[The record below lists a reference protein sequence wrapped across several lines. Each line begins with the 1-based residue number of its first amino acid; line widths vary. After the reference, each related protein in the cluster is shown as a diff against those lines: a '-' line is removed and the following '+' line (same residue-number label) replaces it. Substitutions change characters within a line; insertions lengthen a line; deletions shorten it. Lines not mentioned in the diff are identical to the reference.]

1 MRPLRCHAPANSR
14 RGENHGLLPAVPA
27 LTPRVAL
34 LSYDD
39 VPPIGGQGRYAGA
52 LEQEMPAFDYEMEV
66 VSARRT
72 PWGPGL
78 RIPKR
83 TRRAPLDFS
92 LWLRRRL
99 PEVATRLRPD
109 LWHALGGPGG
119 VLLFRHPPTAPL
131 VYSANH
137 TYRTA
142 HGRRLATR
150 PLGTIE
156 ARAYRFSD
164 HVISISPSTAESLA
178 KDYGV
183 PPAKI
188 SVIPVGIDTEWM
200 LPGGGYQDRDTMLF
214 VGRLVPIKGVP
225 QFISA
230 FRDLSAKFPN
240 LRAEICGE
248 GPLYN
253 AALATSR
260 EFGGRLQVRGRV
272 SEVEL
277 AQSYQRSLLLVV
289 PSRFEGLGIVALE
302 AMAAGTPVLA
312 NDVPGLS
319 DLKGGGVALVPLDDQ
334 AALLTAAAA
343 ILGDRAK
350 WEHLSGQARETILE
364 RFSWT
369 AVGPQIAEV
378 YRSVLGSKANQVA

>member
-1 MRPLRCHAPANSR
+1 MS
-14 RGENHGLLPAVPA
+14 E
-27 LTPRVAL
+27 LTSRVAL

-39 VPPIGGQGRYAGA
+39 VPPLGGQGRYAGA
-52 LEQEMPAFDYEMEV
+52 LELEMPKVGFNIEI

-99 PEVATRLRPD
+99 PEVATSLQPD

-119 VLLFRHPPTAPL
+119 VLLFSHPPTAPL
-131 VYSANH
+131 VYTANH

-150 PLGTIE
+150 PLGSIE
-156 ARAYRFSD
+156 ARAYRFSE
-164 HVISISPSTAESLA
+164 HVISISPSTAASLA

-183 PPAKI
+183 PVEKI
-188 SVIPVGIDTEWM
+188 SVIPVGIDTDW
-200 LPGGGYQDRDTMLF
+200 LRPAGGYGERETMLF

-225 QFISA
+225 QFIAA
-230 FRDLSAKFPN
+230 FRELSQKFPA

-248 GPLYN
+248 GPLLQ
-253 AALATSR
+253 AAQKAA
-260 EFGGRLQVRGRV
+260 EGFGGRMQVRGRV
-272 SEVEL
+272 SEPEL
-277 AQSYQRSLLLVV
+277 ARAYQRSLLMVV
-289 PSRFEGLGIVALE
+289 PSRYEGLGVVALE
-302 AMAAGTPVLA
+302 AMASGTPVLA
-312 NDVPGLS
+312 TDVPGLT
-319 DLKGGGVALVPLDDQ
+319 DLKGGGVVLVPLGDQ
-334 AALLTAAAA
+334 AALLAAAEG
-343 ILGDRAK
+343 ILGDRVR
-350 WEHLSGQARETILE
+350 WSELSTEARQTVVE
-364 RFSWT
+364 RFSWD

-378 YRSVLGSKANQVA
+378 YRSVLGSRASQVA

>member
-1 MRPLRCHAPANSR
+1 MTS
-14 RGENHGLLPAVPA
+14 
-27 LTPRVAL
+27 RVAL

-52 LEQEMPAFDYEMEV
+52 LEQEMPKIGFDIEM

-99 PEVATRLRPD
+99 PEVATVVKPD

-131 VYSANH
+131 VYTANH

-150 PLGTIE
+150 PLGSIE
-156 ARAYRFSD
+156 ARAYRFSE
-164 HVISISPSTAESLA
+164 HVISVSPSTAASLA
-178 KDYGV
+178 KDYDV
-183 PPAKI
+183 SPEKI
-188 SVIPVGIDTEWM
+188 SVIPVGIDTEW
-200 LPGGGYQDRDTMLF
+200 LRPAGGYEERDTMLF

-225 QFISA
+225 QFIAA
-230 FRDLSAKFPN
+230 FRELSRKFPN

-248 GPLYN
+248 GPLHQATQ
-253 AALATSR
+253 AAADD
-260 EFGGRLQVRGRV
+260 FGGRMLVRGWV
-272 SEVEL
+272 SEQEL
-277 AQSYQRSLLLVV
+277 AKAYQRSLLLVV
-289 PSRFEGLGIVALE
+289 PSRFEGLGVVALE
-302 AMAAGTPVLA
+302 AMASGTPVLA
-312 NDVPGLS
+312 TDVPGLT
-319 DLKGGGVALVPLDDQ
+319 DLKGGGVVLVPLDDQ
-334 AALLTAAAA
+334 PALLTEAEG
-343 ILGDRAK
+343 ILSDRAR
-350 WEHLSGQARETILE
+350 WEELSGEARQTAVD
-364 RFSWT
+364 RFSWD

-378 YRSVLGSKANQVA
+378 YRSVLGSRASQVA

>member
-1 MRPLRCHAPANSR
+1 M
-14 RGENHGLLPAVPA
+14 PA
-27 LTPRVAL
+27 LSSRVAL

-39 VPPIGGQGRYAGA
+39 LPPIGGQGRYAGA
-52 LEQEMPAFDYEMEV
+52 LEQAMPELGYAVEV

-72 PWGPGL
+72 PWGPGP

-99 PEVATRLRPD
+99 PEVATRLHPD

-119 VLLFRHPPTAPL
+119 VLLFRHPPAAPL

-164 HVISISPSTAESLA
+164 HVISISPSTAESLVS
-178 KDYGV
+178 DYGV
-183 PPAKI
+183 PRAKI
-188 SVIPVGIDTEWM
+188 SVIPVGIDTDWL

-230 FRDLSAKFPN
+230 FRELSVKFPL
-240 LRAEICGE
+240 LRAEICGD
-248 GPLYN
+248 GPLYQ
-253 AALATSR
+253 AALVAA
-260 EFGGRLQVRGRV
+260 EDFGGRLQVRGRV
-272 SEVEL
+272 SEAEL
-277 AQSYQRSLLLVV
+277 AESYQRALLLVV
-289 PSRFEGLGIVALE
+289 PSRFEGLGVVALE
-302 AMAAGTPVLA
+302 AMATGTPVLA
-312 NDVPGLS
+312 TDVPGLT
-319 DLKGGGVALVPLDDQ
+319 DLKGGGVVLVPLDDQ
-334 AALLTAAAA
+334 AGLVSAAAG
-343 ILGDRAK
+343 IIGDRAR
-350 WEHLSGQARETILE
+350 WEQLSGQARETIVK
-364 RFSWT
+364 RFSWA

-378 YRSVLGSKANQVA
+378 YRSVLGSRANQVA

>member
-1 MRPLRCHAPANSR
+1 VS
-14 RGENHGLLPAVPA
+14 E
-27 LTPRVAL
+27 LTSRVAL

-39 VPPIGGQGRYAGA
+39 VPPLGGQGRYAGA
-52 LEQEMPAFDYEMEV
+52 LELEMPKVGFNIEI

-99 PEVATRLRPD
+99 PEVATSLQPD

-119 VLLFRHPPTAPL
+119 VLLFSHPPTAPL
-131 VYSANH
+131 VYTANH

-150 PLGTIE
+150 PLGSIE
-156 ARAYRFSD
+156 ARAYRFSE
-164 HVISISPSTAESLA
+164 HVISISPSTAASLA

-183 PPAKI
+183 PVEKI
-188 SVIPVGIDTEWM
+188 SVIPVGIDTDW
-200 LPGGGYQDRDTMLF
+200 LRPAGGYGERETMLF

-225 QFISA
+225 QFIAA
-230 FRDLSAKFPN
+230 FRELSQKFPA

-248 GPLYN
+248 GPLLQ
-253 AALATSR
+253 AAQKAA
-260 EFGGRLQVRGRV
+260 EGFGGRMQVRGRV
-272 SEVEL
+272 SEPEL
-277 AQSYQRSLLLVV
+277 ARAYQRSLLMVV
-289 PSRFEGLGIVALE
+289 PSRYEGLGVVALE
-302 AMAAGTPVLA
+302 AMASGTPVLA
-312 NDVPGLS
+312 TDVPGLT
-319 DLKGGGVALVPLDDQ
+319 DLKGGGVVLVPLGDQ
-334 AALLTAAAA
+334 AALLAAAEG
-343 ILGDRAK
+343 ILGDRVR
-350 WEHLSGQARETILE
+350 WSELSTEARQTVVE
-364 RFSWT
+364 RFSWD

-378 YRSVLGSKANQVA
+378 YRSVLGSRASQVA

>member
-1 MRPLRCHAPANSR
+1 M
-14 RGENHGLLPAVPA
+14 PA
-27 LTPRVAL
+27 LSARVAL

-52 LEQEMPAFDYEMEV
+52 LEHELPKFGYQVDLV
-66 VSARRT
+66 TARRT

-78 RIPKR
+78 RIPRR

-99 PEVATRLRPD
+99 PEVATALRPD
-109 LWHALGGPGG
+109 IWHALGGPGG
-119 VLLFRHPPTAPL
+119 VLLFRHPPGAPL
-131 VYSANH
+131 VYTANH

-150 PLGTIE
+150 PLGSIE

-164 HVISISPSTAESLA
+164 HVISVSPSTALSLSQ
-178 KDYGV
+178 DYGV
-183 PPAKI
+183 PPEKI
-188 SVIPVGIDTEWM
+188 SVIPSGIDTDW
-200 LPGGGYQDRDTMLF
+200 LRPSAGYGERDTVLF

-225 QFISA
+225 QFIA
-230 FRDLSAKFPN
+230 TFRELSRQLPQ

-248 GPLYN
+248 GPLFG
-253 AALATSR
+253 AAQKAAE
-260 EFGGRLQVRGRV
+260 EFGGRLEVRGRV
-272 SEVEL
+272 SEAEL
-277 AQSYQRSLLLVV
+277 ASSYQRALLLVV

-312 NDVPGLS
+312 TDVPGLT
-319 DLKGGGVALVPLDDQ
+319 DLKGGGVVLVPLGDGPGMV
-334 AALLTAAAA
+334 AAATE
-343 ILGDRAK
+343 ILTDRGR
-350 WEHLSGQARETILE
+350 WEELAGAARQTVVE
-364 RFSWT
+364 RFSWE

-378 YRSVLGSKANQVA
+378 YRSVLGAKASQLA

>member
-1 MRPLRCHAPANSR
+1 M
-14 RGENHGLLPAVPA
+14 
-27 LTPRVAL
+27 

-52 LEQEMPAFDYEMEV
+52 LEQEMPKVGFSIEM

-78 RIPKR
+78 RIPRR

-99 PEVATRLRPD
+99 PEVATALKPD

-131 VYSANH
+131 VYTANH

-142 HGRRLATR
+142 HGRRIATR
-150 PLGTIE
+150 PLGSIE
-156 ARAYRFSD
+156 ARAYRFSE
-164 HVISISPSTAESLA
+164 HVISISPSTASSLA
-178 KDYGV
+178 KDYDV
-183 PPAKI
+183 PKEKI
-188 SVIPVGIDTEWM
+188 SVIPIGIDTDW
-200 LPGGGYQDRDTMLF
+200 LHPAGGYGERDTVLF

-230 FRDLSAKFPN
+230 FRVLSQKFPR

-248 GPLYN
+248 GPLLQ
-253 AALATSR
+253 AAEAAAR
-260 EFGGRLQVRGRV
+260 EFGGRLEVRGRV
-272 SEVEL
+272 SESEL
-277 AQSYQRSLLLVV
+277 ARSYQRALLMVV
-289 PSRFEGLGIVALE
+289 PSRYEGLGIVALE
-302 AMAAGTPVLA
+302 AMASGTPVLGT
-312 NDVPGLS
+312 DVPGLA
-319 DLKGGGVALVPLDDQ
+319 DLKGGGVVLVPLEDE
-334 AALLTAAAA
+334 AELLAAAEG
-343 ILGDRAK
+343 ILGGRER
-350 WEHLSGQARETILE
+350 WEELSAEARQTVVK
-364 RFSWT
+364 RFSWN

-378 YRSVLGSKANQVA
+378 YRSVLGSRANQRA